1 MMARSRTIVW
11 QIGTKE
17 CGQHEHLRI
26 ATRDTAHLADCL
38 EVDAFATRMS
48 ERLPYDNDGEI

>member
-38 EVDAFATRMS
+38 EVDAFATRVS
-48 ERLPYDNDGEI
+48 ERLP